1 LTKYPA
7 LDIRAKLTLT
17 LTLKIK
23 ERRQTLMKASHL
35 TIFAVLFISGLS
47 ALTPS
52 ASLAAFPD
60 HPIQLII
67 PYVAGATGDTTAR
80 MLAEELEKIL
90 GQKIVPI
97 NKPGAGT
104 VLGAETVIRSK
115 KDGYTL
121 FYGGASAFVY
131 APNANPDVVQYDPAK
146 DVEPL
151 GFHYFFPTVI
161 GVKADAPWKTFRE
174 FVDYAKKNPG
184 KIRMTSIGVGSSTH
198 FAIELLQSIVG
209 AQFTHVPFKGGESVV
224 TAVLG
229 GHVESTLDG
238 FGKLKPHV
246 EAGNMRILLVDPKK
260 PDYPQIPTLKELGYN
275 QGLPATWFAMFAP
288 AGIPEEVRKVLVPAV
303 EKAVK
308 ATKPKID
315 AFGSICEYKGPA
327 ELRKLREDEY
337 NRVYEMA
344 VKLGLRKP

>member
-1 LTKYPA
+1 
-7 LDIRAKLTLT
+7 
-17 LTLKIK
+17 
-23 ERRQTLMKASHL
+23 MKARHL
-35 TIFAVLFISGLS
+35 FLTAVSLILGLG
-47 ALTPS
+47 ALIPP
-52 ASLAAFPD
+52 ASPAAYPD
-60 HPIQLII
+60 HSIQLII
-67 PYVAGATGDTTAR
+67 PYVPGATGDITAR
-80 MLAEELEKIL
+80 LLADELEKIL
-90 GQKIVPI
+90 GQKIIPN
-97 NKPGAGT
+97 NKAGAGT
-104 VLGAETVIRSK
+104 VLGAEAVIRSK

-131 APNANPDVVQYDPAK
+131 APNANPDVVHYDPAK

-161 GVKADAPWKTFRE
+161 GVRADSPWKTFPE

-246 EAGNMRILLVDPKK
+246 EEGTMRILLVDPKK
-260 PDYPQIPTLKELGYN
+260 PDYPQIPTLKELGYS

-288 AGIPEEVRKVLVPAV
+288 AGIPEEVRKVLVPAI

-315 AFGSICEYKGPA
+315 SFGSICEYKGPA
-327 ELRKLREDEY
+327 ELKKLRDDEY
-337 NRVYEMA
+337 KQVYEIA